1 MGTAAQLF
9 WIDAFAD
16 TPFGGNPAAVCLTE
30 ADLPDPL
37 KQGIARELNLSET
50 VFIWPRGNGYAI
62 RWFTPTKEVPLVGHA
77 TLAAAFVVLTYLRRE
92 RTTVAFFSP
101 ASGELAAYRDGV
113 GLAIELPLDRTID
126 CPPPADLV
134 AGLSAQPDS
143 VRVGRHYMALFA
155 DEDTVAGLQ
164 IDFAALTRLDRP
176 TIIATAPGTR
186 CDYVLRFFAPA
197 NGVPEDPVSG
207 VAQCSLV
214 PYWSSRLSR
223 NRLVSDQLSTRGGRM
238 CCWMRD
244 DRVVISGACCPIARG
259 EFDLAVVGKTAAIR

>member
-1 MGTAAQLF
+1 MGAAARLF

-16 TPFGGNPAAVCLTE
+16 APFGGNPAAVCLTD
-30 ADLPDPL
+30 ADLPDTL

-50 VFIWPRGNGYAI
+50 VFIWPRGKGYAI

-77 TLAAAFVVLTYLRRE
+77 TLAAAYVVLTYLEPE

-101 ASGELAAYRDGV
+101 ASGELAAYRDGA
-113 GLAIELPLDRTID
+113 GFAIELPADRTID
-126 CPPPADLV
+126 CPAPADLV
-134 AGLSAQPDS
+134 AGLGALPEA
-143 VRVGRHYMALFA
+143 VRVGRHYMALYA
-155 DEDTVAGLQ
+155 SEDAVSGLR
-164 IDFAALTRLDRP
+164 IDFAALARLDRP
-176 TIIATAPGTR
+176 TIIATAPGAR

-214 PYWSSRLSR
+214 PYWSSRLLR
-223 NRLVSDQLSTRGGRM
+223 DRLVSDQLSTRGGRM

-244 DRVVISGACCPIARG
+244 DRVVISGACCPIAQG
-259 EFDLAVVGKTAAIR
+259 EFDPTVVGKTAAIS

>member
-1 MGTAAQLF
+1 MGAAARMF
-9 WIDAFAD
+9 WIDAFTDA
-16 TPFGGNPAAVCLTE
+16 PFGGNPAAVCLTD

-50 VFIWPRGNGYAI
+50 VFIWPHKNGYAI

-77 TLAAAFVVLTYLRRE
+77 TLAAAYVVLTYLE
-92 RTTVAFFSP
+92 TSSNTVVFFSP
-101 ASGELAAYRDGV
+101 ASGELAAYREGAA
-113 GLAIELPLDRTID
+113 LAIELPADRTID
-126 CPPPADLV
+126 CPPPADLIV
-134 AGLSAQPDS
+134 GLGAPPDS
-143 VRVGRHYMALFA
+143 VRIGRHYMALFA

-164 IDFAALTRLDRP
+164 PNFAALARLDRP

-207 VAQCSLV
+207 VAQCSLA
-214 PYWSSRLSR
+214 PYWSSRLVR
-223 NRLVSDQLSTRGGRM
+223 DRLVSDQLSTRSGRM

-244 DRVVISGACCPIARG
+244 DRVVISGACCPIAQG
-259 EFDLAVVGKTAAIR
+259 EFDPAVVGKTAAIR